1 MDNSTQEHQQINE
14 SMKRKQGVEQSF
26 VVVAKMAAAKTHL
39 TKIKVSPIKGSL
51 LPLQQMHQ
59 SQTAMC
65 TNQVRILQF
74 DGVHQ
79 QHLPPSQDSNAHI
92 CYTKHQ
98 KHLIH
103 QVLRWP
109 T

>member
-14 SMKRKQGVEQSF
+14 SMKHKQGVEQAF
-26 VVVAKMAAAKTHL
+26 VMVAKMPAAEKHL
-39 TKIKVSPIKGSL
+39 TKMKVSPIKGSL

-65 TNQVRILQF
+65 TNQVRLFQF

-79 QHLPPSQDSNAHI
+79 QHLPPSQDPNAHI
-92 CYTKHQ
+92 CYTKHR
-98 KHLIH
+98 KHLFH